1 MTQLVVTLQE
11 WYGQLRDRVFLRQCR
26 PGKLES
32 FSPVIGEVGNF
43 SGTLSE
49 NFPDLRARSAFKRLV
64 GFRSVS
70 SIPIPVNRTEFELK
84 EFNPSIVIV
93 GDKKGLDEPGPQATF
108 KYRQE
113 TKAGKV
119 VKGKVALWMPIHQRA
134 PSTSS
139 SSGFG
144 RLRDTLRLQEGDVY
158 GRAACFNVRRAAG
171 RRQAIQSVSIITHLG
186 TITG

>member
-1 MTQLVVTLQE
+1 M
-11 WYGQLRDRVFLRQCR
+11 
-26 PGKLES
+26 
-32 FSPVIGEVGNF
+32 
-43 SGTLSE
+43 SE
-49 NFPDLRARSAFKRLV
+49 NFPDLKARSAFKRLV

-70 SIPIPVNRTEFELK
+70 SIPIPVNRTGKGVILAIWSVLKITKKNPCGVEFELK

-134 PSTSS
+134 PSISS

-171 RRQAIQSVSIITHLG
+171 RRHAIQSVSIITHLG